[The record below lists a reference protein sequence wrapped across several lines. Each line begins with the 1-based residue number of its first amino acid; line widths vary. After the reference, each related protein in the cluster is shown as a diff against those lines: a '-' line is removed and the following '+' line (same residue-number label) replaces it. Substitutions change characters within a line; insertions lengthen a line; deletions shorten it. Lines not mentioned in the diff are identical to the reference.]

1 MPIAP
6 ERAALA
12 ELSGLSGSA
21 GLTELSKLSNLAG
34 VQRWMQAVITHPDG
48 VAEGVASDPTRAALG
63 VPAAQLENVVRGT
76 PRLPAEARLRL
87 YSRDYHLRL
96 LDCLRASHPALRELL
111 GAELFEAFALDYVQA
126 RPSRSYTLGQL
137 GAGFVEHL
145 ERTRPTGEE
154 WALLVCELV
163 RLERAVAEVYDGPGV
178 EGERILTAEE
188 LPAEPAPWQL
198 RASVEPVRCLR
209 LARTRFPVGPYLRTV
224 RGGGHPEMPHTR
236 ESAMAL
242 SRSEWVVTVTDLDAD
257 RYAALEALVAG
268 ATVGELRELVAG
280 STVGE
285 LKALVTRGAVGEL
298 DAPMAGSAVGEGGE
312 SRIWE
317 WLREWAAAGFLRRF
331 VR

>member
-1 MPIAP
+1 M
-6 ERAALA
+6 
-12 ELSGLSGSA
+12 
-21 GLTELSKLSNLAG
+21 
-34 VQRWMQAVITHPDG
+34 
-48 VAEGVASDPTRAALG
+48 
-63 VPAAQLENVVRGT
+63 RGT

-198 RASVEPVRCLR
+198 RASVGAGPLPAAGAHTLPRRPLPANR
-209 LARTRFPVGPYLRTV
+209 SRRRTPGDA
-224 RGGGHPEMPHTR
+224 TR
-236 ESAMAL
+236 PGRAPWHSAAAGAG
-242 SRSEWVVTVTDLDAD
+242 VVTVTDLDAD

-331 VR
+331 DPGERPGCARPAADHDGRAAERTPLPGRPARGLDDIRCTCTPATRSRRAATRSGVLGCRRCARSGA